1 MKELQQGD
9 RIVFKVEDKEYEYT
23 VSDSFLNYPRGDN
36 DAIFT
41 ALGLDRTDKIDLAS
55 DQYGYNA
62 DNGDWPEYKN
72 TDFAAATRLVKAL
85 YDLCNIYNTKKEHEE
100 IPF

>member
-36 DAIFT
+36 DAIFD
-41 ALGLDRTDKIDLAS
+41 ALEIGREQKLELAS
-55 DQYGYNA
+55 ELYGYRS
-62 DNGDWPEYKN
+62 DQGDWPEYKS

-85 YDLCNIYNTKKEHEE
+85 YDLCNIYNTKSEK
-100 IPF
+100 